1 MLDVRRL
8 TLLRELALRGTI
20 AAVAAALHQTPSAV
34 SQQLTQLEREAGVP
48 LLRKAGR
55 RLQLTPPA
63 EILVRRTEEV
73 LTTLEAADTE
83 LAASLTQ
90 ATGVIRVAIFQSVA
104 LALLPAA
111 LDVLEREHPSL
122 TVVVTQRE
130 PETALHETF
139 ARDFDLVIAEEYPDH
154 AAPQLTGLDRMPLT
168 TDAIRLAVPPAGTGR
183 FAIHDIRDARDAP
196 WVMEPYGAA
205 SRHWAEQAC
214 RRAGFEP
221 QVRFETADLQAHV
234 RLIQTGH
241 AVALLPDLI
250 WQGARPSVDLV
261 PLDGEPRRTVFTSTR
276 LASAAHPSVVA
287 FRDAL
292 ARAAGAVAP
301 GDGGFE
307 RRRFAAPQPPEL

>member
-8 TLLRELALRGTI
+8 TLLREFALRGTI

-55 RLQLTPPA
+55 RLQLTPQA

-104 LALLPAA
+104 LALLPAV

-168 TDAIRLAVPPAGTGR
+168 TDAIRLAVPPAGAAR
-183 FAIHDIRDARDAP
+183 FAVHDIRDARDAP

-307 RRRFAAPQPPEL
+307 TPLRGSSTT

>member
-34 SQQLTQLEREAGVP
+34 SQQLAQLEREAGVP

-55 RLQLTPPA
+55 RLQLTPQA

-168 TDAIRLAVPPAGTGR
+168 TDAIRLAVPPAGAAR
-183 FAIHDIRDARDAP
+183 FAVRDIRDARDAP

-261 PLDGEPRRTVFTSTR
+261 PLDGEPRRTVFTATR
-276 LASAAHPSVVA
+276 LASAAHPSVIA

-301 GDGGFE
+301 ADGGFE
-307 RRRFAAPQPPEL
+307 TPLRGSSST

>member
-1 MLDVRRL
+1 
-8 TLLRELALRGTI
+8 
-20 AAVAAALHQTPSAV
+20 VA
-34 SQQLTQLEREAGVP
+34 

-55 RLQLTPPA
+55 RLQLTPQA

-83 LAASLTQ
+83 LAASLSQ

-111 LDVLEREHPSL
+111 LDVLEREHPAL

-139 ARDFDLVIAEEYPDH
+139 ARDFDLVIAEEYPGH
-154 AAPQLTGLDRMPLT
+154 AAPQLAGLDRMPLT
-168 TDAIRLAVPPAGTGR
+168 TDAIRLAVPPTGTGR
-183 FAIHDIRDARDAP
+183 LAVRDIREARDAP

-250 WQGARPSVDLV
+250 WQGVQPSVELH
-261 PLDGEPRRTVFTSTR
+261 PLAGEPRRTVFTATR
-276 LASAAHPSVVA
+276 VASAAHPAVVA
-287 FRDAL
+287 VRDAL
-292 ARAAGAVAP
+292 ARAAA
-301 GDGGFE
+301 
-307 RRRFAAPQPPEL
+307 

>member
-55 RLQLTPPA
+55 RLQLTPQA

-104 LALLPAA
+104 LALLPDA

-168 TDAIRLAVPPAGTGR
+168 TDAIRLAVPPAGAAR
-183 FAIHDIRDARDAP
+183 FAVRDIRDARDAP

-292 ARAAGAVAP
+292 ARAVEVVTP

-307 RRRFAAPQPPEL
+307 TPLRGSSTA

>member
-8 TLLRELALRGTI
+8 ALLRELALRGTI
-20 AAVAAALHQTPSAV
+20 AAVAAAVHQTPSAI
-34 SQQLTQLEREAGVP
+34 SQQLAQLEREAGVP

-55 RLQLTPPA
+55 RLQLTPQA

-73 LTTLEAADTE
+73 LTTLEHAETE
-83 LAASLTQ
+83 LAGSLTQ

-111 LDVLEREHPSL
+111 LDVLEREHPAL
-122 TVVVTQRE
+122 AAVVTQRE

-139 ARDFDLVIAEEYPDH
+139 ARDFDLVIAEEYPGH
-154 AAPQLTGLDRMPLT
+154 AAPQLRGLDRKPLT
-168 TDAIRLAVPPAGTGR
+168 TDAIRLAVPPGGTGR
-183 FAIHDIRDARDAP
+183 LAVRDIRDAAAAP
-196 WVMEPYGAA
+196 WVMEPHGAA

-250 WQGARPSVDLV
+250 WQGASPTVELV

-276 LASAAHPSVVA
+276 LASASHPAVVA

-292 ARAAGAVAP
+292 ARAAGT
-301 GDGGFE
+301 
-307 RRRFAAPQPPEL
+307 AATAG

>member
-8 TLLRELALRGTI
+8 ALLREFALRGTI
-20 AAVAAALHQTPSAV
+20 AAVATALHQTPSAV
-34 SQQLTQLEREAGVP
+34 SQQLAQLEREAGVP

-55 RLQLTPPA
+55 RLQLTPQA

-73 LTTLEAADTE
+73 LATLEAADTE

-111 LDVLEREHPSL
+111 LDVLEREHPAL
-122 TVVVTQRE
+122 TAVVTQRE

-139 ARDFDLVIAEEYPDH
+139 ARDFDLVIAEEYPGH
-154 AAPQLTGLDRMPLT
+154 AAPPLAGLDRRPLT
-168 TDAIRLAVPPAGTGR
+168 TDANRLAVPPAGAGR
-183 FAIHDIRDARDAP
+183 FAIRDIRDAREAP

-250 WQGARPSVDLV
+250 WQGAEPTVDLV
-261 PLDGEPRRTVFTSTR
+261 PLADEPRRTVFTSTR
-276 LASAAHPSVVA
+276 LASAAHPAIVA

-292 ARAAGAVAP
+292 ERAAHA
-301 GDGGFE
+301 
-307 RRRFAAPQPPEL
+307 R

>member
-1 MLDVRRL
+1 MLDVCRL
-8 TLLRELALRGTI
+8 TLLREFALRGTI

-48 LLRKAGR
+48 LLRRAGR
-55 RLQLTPPA
+55 RLQLTPQA

-104 LALLPAA
+104 LALLPAV

-168 TDAIRLAVPPAGTGR
+168 TDAIRLAMPPAGAAR
-183 FAIHDIRDARDAP
+183 FAVRDIRDARDAP

-307 RRRFAAPQPPEL
+307 TPLRVSSTA

>member
-8 TLLRELALRGTI
+8 ALLRELALRGTI
-20 AAVAAALHQTPSAV
+20 AAVAGALHLTPSAV
-34 SQQLTQLEREAGVP
+34 SQQLAQLEREAGVP
-48 LLRKAGR
+48 LLRKSGR
-55 RLQLTPPA
+55 RLQLTPQA
-63 EILVRRTEEV
+63 EILVGRTEEI
-73 LTTLEAADTE
+73 LAALERADTE
-83 LAASLTQ
+83 LAASLEQ

-111 LDVLEREHPSL
+111 LDVLEREHPAL
-122 TVVVTQRE
+122 TAVVTQRE

-139 ARDFDLVIAEEYPDH
+139 ARDFDLVIAEEYPGH
-154 AAPQLTGLDRMPLT
+154 AAPQLAGLDRRPLT
-168 TDAIRLAVPPAGTGR
+168 TDAIRLAVPPGGEGR
-183 FAIHDIRDARDAP
+183 YAIRDIRDARDAP
-196 WVMEPYGAA
+196 WVMEPHGAA

-250 WQGARPSVDLV
+250 WQGAEPTTRLVDL
-261 PLDGEPRRTVFTSTR
+261 DGGPRRTVFTSTR
-276 LASAAHPSVVA
+276 LASAAHPAVVA

-292 ARAAGAVAP
+292 ERAAGTVS
-301 GDGGFE
+301 
-307 RRRFAAPQPPEL
+307 R

>member
-20 AAVAAALHQTPSAV
+20 ASVAAALHLTPSAV
-34 SQQLTQLEREAGVP
+34 SQQLSQLEREAGVP

-55 RLQLTPPA
+55 RLQLTPQG

-83 LAASLTQ
+83 LAASLSQ

-104 LALLPAA
+104 LALLPDA

-154 AAPQLTGLDRMPLT
+154 AAPQLAGLDRVPLT
-168 TDAIRLAVPPAGTGR
+168 TDAIRLAVPPTGIGHLAVR
-183 FAIHDIRDARDAP
+183 DIRDARDAP

-250 WQGARPSVDLV
+250 WQGMRPSVELRA
-261 PLDGEPRRTVFTSTR
+261 LAGEPRRSVFTATR
-276 LASAAHPSVVA
+276 SASAAHPAVVA
-287 FRDAL
+287 VRDAL
-292 ARAAGAVAP
+292 ARAAA
-301 GDGGFE
+301 
-307 RRRFAAPQPPEL
+307 